1 MMSWE
6 KSSKTQPRV
15 VKLLKNSIKKQRL
28 AHAYIFEGAHGTGK
42 MAVATD
48 LAKTFLCRNTEN
60 GNPCENCTNC
70 RRITSGNHP
79 DVHVISPEGQS
90 IKIDQIRGLQ
100 KEFAYSGMESS
111 KKVYIVEHADKMTVQ
126 AANSLLKFLEEPG
139 ADTIAILLT
148 EQVHSLLETIRSRA
162 QTLSFSPLPPQG
174 ILKKL
179 LEEDIPKPIA
189 ALAASLTSDYAEA
202 LEICREEWF
211 AQARA
216 KVIQLTEELR
226 LRPDYC
232 LVVLQDQYLS
242 FFKEKE
248 QLRLALNLL
257 LIWYRDL
264 LSIHLSQSEKVVF
277 FDQLQALEQQALQ
290 TSQRKTGEALQ
301 AILTAQA
308 RIRSNVSPLMVMEQ
322 LVLRLREG

>member
-42 MAVATD
+42 MAVAAV
-48 LAKTFLCRNTEN
+48 LAKTFLCRNTED

-70 RRITSGNHP
+70 RRVTSGNHP

-139 ADTIAILLT
+139 ADTVAILLT

-174 ILKKL
+174 ILEKL

-308 RIRSNVSPLMVMEQ
+308 RLRSNVSPLMVMEQ

>member
-1 MMSWE
+1 MSWE

-42 MAVATD
+42 MAVAAV
-48 LAKTFLCRNTEN
+48 LAKTFLCRNTEDE
-60 GNPCENCTNC
+60 NPCENCTNC

-174 ILKKL
+174 ILEKL

-290 TSQRKTGEALQ
+290 MSQRKTGEALQ

>member
-1 MMSWE
+1 MVSWE
-6 KSSKTQPRV
+6 ETSKTQPRV
-15 VKLLKNSIKKQRL
+15 VKQLKNSIKKQRL

-42 MAVATD
+42 MAVAKV
-48 LAKTFLCRNTEN
+48 LAKAFMCKNAIDGEPC
-60 GNPCENCTNC
+60 GNCSNCK
-70 RRITSGNHP
+70 RITSGNHP
-79 DVHVISPEGQS
+79 DVHIITPDGQS
-90 IKIDQIRGLQ
+90 IKIDQIRSLQ

-139 ADTIAILLT
+139 ADTIALLLT
-148 EQVHSLLETIRSRA
+148 EQVHHLLETIRSRA
-162 QTLSFSPLPPQG
+162 QTLSFSPLAPEG
-174 ILKKL
+174 ILQKL
-179 LEEDIPKPIA
+179 LEQEIPKPIA
-189 ALAASLTSDYAEA
+189 ALASSLTSDYAEA

-226 LRPDYC
+226 QRPDYC

-264 LSIHLSQSEKVVF
+264 LSIHLSKTENVVF

-301 AILTAQA
+301 SILTAQS
-308 RIRSNVSPLMVMEQ
+308 RLRSNVSPLMVMEQ

>member
-6 KSSKTQPRV
+6 ISSKTQPRV

-42 MAVATD
+42 MAVATA
-48 LAKTFLCRNTEN
+48 LAKTFLCRNAED

-70 RRITSGNHP
+70 KRITSGNHP
-79 DVHVISPEGQS
+79 DVHIISPDGQS

-126 AANSLLKFLEEPG
+126 AANSLLKFLEEPSS
-139 ADTIAILLT
+139 DTIAILLT
-148 EQVHSLLETIRSRA
+148 EQVHSLLDTIRSRA
-162 QTLSFSPLPPQG
+162 QTLSFSPLAPEG
-174 ILKKL
+174 ILQKL
-179 LEEDIPKPIA
+179 LEEEIPKPIA
-189 ALAASLTSDYAEA
+189 ALASSLTSDYAEA

-290 TSQRKTGEALQ
+290 TSQKKTGEALQ

-308 RIRSNVSPLMVMEQ
+308 RLRSNVSPLMVMEQ

>member
-1 MMSWE
+1 MVSWE
-6 KSSKTQPRV
+6 ETSKTQPRV
-15 VKLLKNSIKKQRL
+15 VKQLKNSIKKQRL

-42 MAVATD
+42 MAVAKV
-48 LAKTFLCRNTEN
+48 LAKAFMCKDAIDGE
-60 GNPCENCTNC
+60 PCENCSNC
-70 RRITSGNHP
+70 KRITSGNHP
-79 DVHVISPEGQS
+79 DVHIITPDGQS
-90 IKIDQIRGLQ
+90 IKIDQIRSLQ

-139 ADTIAILLT
+139 ADTIALLLT
-148 EQVHSLLETIRSRA
+148 EQVHHLLETIRSRA
-162 QTLSFSPLPPQG
+162 QTLSFSPLAPEG
-174 ILKKL
+174 ILQKL
-179 LEEDIPKPIA
+179 LEQEIPKPIA
-189 ALAASLTSDYAEA
+189 ALASSLTSDYAEA

-226 LRPDYC
+226 QRPDYC

-264 LSIHLSQSEKVVF
+264 LSIHLSKTENVVF

-301 AILTAQA
+301 SILTAQS
-308 RIRSNVSPLMVMEQ
+308 RLRSNVSPLMVMEQ

>member
-42 MAVATD
+42 MAVAAV
-48 LAKTFLCRNTEN
+48 LAKTFLCRNTEDE
-60 GNPCENCTNC
+60 NPCENCTNC

-174 ILKKL
+174 ILEKL

-290 TSQRKTGEALQ
+290 MSQRKTGEALQ

>member
-1 MMSWE
+1 MVSWE
-6 KSSKTQPRV
+6 ECSKTQPRV
-15 VKLLKNSIKKQRL
+15 VKLLKNSIRKQRL

-42 MAVATD
+42 MATATV
-48 LAKTFLCRNTEN
+48 LAKTFLCRNSED
-60 GNPCENCTNC
+60 GNPCESCPNCK
-70 RRITSGNHP
+70 RITSGNHP
-79 DVHVISPEGQS
+79 DVHIITPDGQN

-111 KKVYIVEHADKMTVQ
+111 KKVYIIEHADKMTVQ

-139 ADTIAILLT
+139 NDTIALLLT
-148 EQVHSLLETIRSRA
+148 EQVHRLLDTIRSRA
-162 QTLSFSPLPPQG
+162 QTLTFSPLPPQG
-174 ILKKL
+174 ILEKL
-179 LEEDIPKPIA
+179 LQDDIPKP
-189 ALAASLTSDYAEA
+189 LAMLASSLTSDYAEA
-202 LEICREEWF
+202 LEICRVEWF

-216 KVIQLTEELR
+216 KVIQLTEDLR

-242 FFKEKE
+242 FFKEKD

-264 LSIHLSQSEKVVF
+264 LSIHLSNSENVVF
-277 FDQLQALEQQALQ
+277 FDQLQALEQQVLH
-290 TSQRKTGEALQ
+290 TSQKKTGEALQ

-308 RIRSNVSPLMVMEQ
+308 RLRSNVSPLMVMEQ

>member
-6 KSSKTQPRV
+6 VSSKTQPRV

-42 MAVATD
+42 MAVATA
-48 LAKTFLCRNTEN
+48 LAKAFLCRNAEE

-70 RRITSGNHP
+70 KRITSGNHP
-79 DVHVISPEGQS
+79 DVHIISPEGQS

-139 ADTIAILLT
+139 SDTIAILLT
-148 EQVHSLLETIRSRA
+148 EQVHSLLDTIRSRA
-162 QTLSFSPLPPQG
+162 QTLSFSPLAPEG
-174 ILKKL
+174 ISQKL
-179 LEEDIPKPIA
+179 LEDEIPKPVA

-277 FDQLQALEQQALQ
+277 FDQLQVLEQQALQ
-290 TSQRKTGEALQ
+290 TSQKRTGEALQ

-308 RIRSNVSPLMVMEQ
+308 RLRSNVSPLMVMEQ

>member
-1 MMSWE
+1 MVSWDE
-6 KSSKTQPRV
+6 VSQTQPRV
-15 VKLLKNSIKKQRL
+15 VKTLKNCIKKQRL

-42 MAVATD
+42 MRVANT
-48 LAKTFLCRNTEN
+48 LAKTFMCVNPVD
-60 GNPCENCTNC
+60 GDPCEICPNCK
-70 RRITSGNHP
+70 RITSGNHP
-79 DVHVISPEGQS
+79 DVHIIQPDGQS

-111 KKVYIVEHADKMTVQ
+111 KKVYIIDHADKMTVQ

-139 ADTIAILLT
+139 SDTVAVLLT
-148 EQVHSLLETIRSRA
+148 EQVHHLLDTIRSRA
-162 QTLSFSPLPPQG
+162 QAISFSPLQTER
-174 ILKKL
+174 LMDKL
-179 LEEDIPKPIA
+179 LEEEIPKPIA

-226 LRPDYC
+226 QRPDYL

-264 LSIHLSQSEKVVF
+264 LSIHLSMAEKVVF

-290 TSQRKTGEALQ
+290 TSQKKTGEALQ

-308 RIRSNVSPLMVMEQ
+308 RLRDNVSPLMVMEQ

>member
-1 MMSWE
+1 MSWE
-6 KSSKTQPRV
+6 VSSKTQPRV

-42 MAVATD
+42 MAVATA
-48 LAKTFLCRNTEN
+48 LAKAFLCRNAEE

-70 RRITSGNHP
+70 KRITSGNHP
-79 DVHVISPEGQS
+79 DVHIISPEGQS

-139 ADTIAILLT
+139 SDTIAILLT
-148 EQVHSLLETIRSRA
+148 EQVHSLLDTIRSRA
-162 QTLSFSPLPPQG
+162 QTLSFSPLAPEG
-174 ILKKL
+174 ISQKL
-179 LEEDIPKPIA
+179 LEDEIPKPVA

-277 FDQLQALEQQALQ
+277 FDQLQVLEQQALQ
-290 TSQRKTGEALQ
+290 TSQKRTGEALQ

-308 RIRSNVSPLMVMEQ
+308 RLRSNVSPLMVMEQ

>member
-1 MMSWE
+1 MVSWE
-6 KSSKTQPRV
+6 ETSKTQPRV
-15 VKLLKNSIKKQRL
+15 VKQLKNSIKKQRL

-42 MAVATD
+42 MAVAKV
-48 LAKTFLCRNTEN
+48 LAKAFLCKNAIDGE
-60 GNPCENCTNC
+60 PCENCSNC
-70 RRITSGNHP
+70 KRITSGNHP
-79 DVHVISPEGQS
+79 DVHIITPDGQS
-90 IKIDQIRGLQ
+90 IKIDQIRSLQ

-139 ADTIAILLT
+139 SDTIALLLT
-148 EQVHSLLETIRSRA
+148 EQVHHLLETIRSRA
-162 QTLSFSPLPPQG
+162 QTLSFSPLAPEG
-174 ILKKL
+174 ILQKL
-179 LEEDIPKPIA
+179 IDQEIPKPIA
-189 ALAASLTSDYAEA
+189 ALASSLTSDYAEA

-226 LRPDYC
+226 QRPDYC

-264 LSIHLSQSEKVVF
+264 LSIHLSKTENVVF
-277 FDQLQALEQQALQ
+277 FDQLQALEHQALQ

-301 AILTAQA
+301 SILTAQS
-308 RIRSNVSPLMVMEQ
+308 RLRSNVSPLMVMEQ